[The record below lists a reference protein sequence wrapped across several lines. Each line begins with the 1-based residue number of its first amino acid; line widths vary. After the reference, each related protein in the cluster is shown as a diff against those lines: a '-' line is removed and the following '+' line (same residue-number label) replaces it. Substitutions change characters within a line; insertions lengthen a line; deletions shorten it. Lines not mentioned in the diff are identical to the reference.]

1 MEKKAFFQ
9 QLDER
14 TDIRYTDS
22 GLKIFRLKF
31 PRAHLRL
38 CNVKSILEAGMYV
51 YGQNPVIHCFRMAQH
66 IF

>member
-22 GLKIFRLKF
+22 GMKIIRLKF

-38 CNVKSILEAGMYV
+38 CNVKSILEAGMSAYR
-51 YGQNPVIHCFRMAQH
+51 QNQATRFSRMAQR